1 LIQRAPI
8 GARAYEERESGCAV
22 AKKKATNSARRKD
35 KKAGSGTGRRKSC
48 ACCKDKIVHIDYKDV
63 PLLRRFTSER
73 GKIRSRGMTGLCRRH
88 QTQLAEAVKRS
99 RELALVPYASEPAN
113 EGTRPRRGRDRD
125 RDRD

>member
-1 LIQRAPI
+1 
-8 GARAYEERESGCAV
+8 V
-22 AKKKATNSARRKD
+22 AKKKETNSARRKD
-35 KKAGSGTGRRKSC
+35 KKAGPGAGRRKSC

-63 PLLRRFTSER
+63 PLLKRFTSER

-99 RELALVPYASEPAN
+99 RELALIPYAGEPAN

>member
-1 LIQRAPI
+1 
-8 GARAYEERESGCAV
+8 V
-22 AKKKATNSARRKD
+22 AKKKETNSARR
-35 KKAGSGTGRRKSC
+35 TGRRKSC

-63 PLLRRFTSER
+63 PLLKRFTSER

-99 RELALVPYASEPAN
+99 RELALIPYAGEPAN

>member
-1 LIQRAPI
+1 M
-8 GARAYEERESGCAV
+8 
-22 AKKKATNSARRKD
+22 AKKKETNSARRKD
-35 KKAGSGTGRRKSC
+35 KKGGPISGRRKSC

-63 PLLRRFTSER
+63 PMLKRFTSER

-99 RELALVPYASEPAN
+99 RELALIPYAGEPAN
-113 EGTRPRRGRDRD
+113 EGARPRRGRDRG

>member
-1 LIQRAPI
+1 M
-8 GARAYEERESGCAV
+8 
-22 AKKKATNSARRKD
+22 AKKKETNSARRKD
-35 KKAGSGTGRRKSC
+35 KKAGPSSGRRKSC

-63 PLLRRFTSER
+63 PMLKRFTSER

-99 RELALVPYASEPAN
+99 RELALIPYAGEPAN